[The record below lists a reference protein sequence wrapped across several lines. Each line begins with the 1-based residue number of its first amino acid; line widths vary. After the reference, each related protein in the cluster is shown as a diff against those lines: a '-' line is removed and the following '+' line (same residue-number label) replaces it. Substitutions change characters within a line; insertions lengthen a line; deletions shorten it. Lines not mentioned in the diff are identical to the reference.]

1 MIVYG
6 KAARRVAV
14 AAILD
19 EVRGWLAEA
28 ASASL
33 PIERHA
39 AWTSA
44 LLAAGELAQGLA
56 DAGWRDGEAAALFL
70 ATELAAVMGRS
81 WETGFTVLPA
91 AVTPAVAEAV
101 AALAAAALPEAVDV
115 RRTEGFAHYAV
126 YPEAFWAAAAALG
139 PPRPTRVLGIRSIGT
154 TLGACAAAALGLGA
168 PHTVRP
174 QGHPFAR
181 AIVPARDVAAAMRD
195 GADEVWAVVDEGP
208 GLSGSSMGAAADALV
223 GAGVAPGRLV
233 LLPSHGGAPGAMA
246 SAAHRR
252 LWSTAR
258 SAVLAFEDLW
268 GGAGPPGRGLGAWVA
283 DVTGPLLAPPED
295 VAGGGWR
302 RHHYGDKAEWPAVD
316 RQNERRKHLLHGRH
330 GGFLLR
336 FTGLGSFGRAKY
348 ERARRLAEAGFGVE
362 PLAWR
367 HGFLIERWR
376 GDLRP
381 LTLAGTDRPTLLG
394 RLADYLAFR
403 ARTFPA
409 RGGEGASPAVL
420 LAMARVNTAEALGD
434 AAADGLDRWAPQV
447 EALESLSRPV
457 AIDGRLGPQEWL
469 GDGSGLPL
477 KVDALDHCC
486 AHDLVGC
493 QDVAWDVAGA
503 AIEWDLDDGETEA
516 LRLAVARRSGHPCDA
531 GLVAFMRV
539 AYAAFRVGAS
549 TMARDRAV
557 GDEVGRCSASLS
569 RQLAAL
575 RGSLD
580 RPFRAVRTTP

>member
-6 KAARRVAV
+6 KASRRVAV
-14 AAILD
+14 AAVLC

-28 ASASL
+28 ASANL

-56 DAGWRDGEAAALFL
+56 DAGCQDGEAAALVL
-70 ATELAAVMGRS
+70 ATGLAAVMGRS
-81 WETGFTVLPA
+81 WETGFADLPA
-91 AVTPAVAEAV
+91 AVTPAVAEALT
-101 AALAAAALPEAVDV
+101 ALAAAALPEAVEI

-126 YPEAFWAAAAALG
+126 YPEAFWAAASAVGA
-139 PPRPTRVLGIRSIGT
+139 PRPTRVLGVRSIGT
-154 TLGACAAAALGLGA
+154 TLGACVAAALDLDA

-181 AIVPARDVAAAMRD
+181 TVVPAPRAAAAMRD

-208 GLSGSSMGAAADALV
+208 GLSGSSIGAAADALV

-233 LLPSHGGAPGAMA
+233 LLPSHDGAPGARA

-258 SAVLAFEDLW
+258 SAVLSFEDLW
-268 GGAGPPGRGLGAWVA
+268 GDGGPPGRPLAAWAA
-283 DVTGPLLAPPED
+283 DITGPLLAPPED
-295 VAGGGWR
+295 IAGGGWR
-302 RHHYGDKAEWPAVD
+302 RHHHADEGDWPAVD
-316 RQNERRKHLLHGRH
+316 RQNERRKYLLHGRQ
-330 GGFLLR
+330 GRFLLR

-348 ERARRLAEAGFGVE
+348 DRARRLAEAGFGVE

-381 LTLAGTDRPTLLG
+381 LALAGADRPALLR

-403 ARTFPA
+403 ARAFPA
-409 RGGEGASPAVL
+409 CVGEGASPATL
-420 LAMARVNTAEALGD
+420 LAMARANTAEALGD
-434 AAADGLDRWAPQV
+434 AAAEGLDRWAPEI
-447 EALESLSRPV
+447 EALAAMSRPV
-457 AIDGRLGPQEWL
+457 AVDGRLAPGEWL
-469 GDGSGLPL
+469 DDGSRLPL

-493 QDVAWDVAGA
+493 QDIAWDVAGA
-503 AIEWDLDDGETEA
+503 ATEWGLDDDETET
-516 LRLAVARRSGHPCDA
+516 LRRAVARRAGAPCDA
-531 GLVAFMRV
+531 RLVDFMRV
-539 AYAAFRVGAS
+539 AYAAFWVGAS
-549 TMARDRAV
+549 TMARDRET
-557 GDEVGRCSASLS
+557 GDEAGRLTASLS
-569 RQLAAL
+569 HRVAAL
-575 RGSLD
+575 RRSLE
-580 RPFRAVRTTP
+580 RR